1 MTLLIII
8 SIFVVIFSLVFIAT
22 KKNYSIGTQKS
33 RLLEMLS
40 SIQSDITVDTKDL
53 AIEPKNIID
62 IRTSILYLSNE
73 IESYTKNIKKN

>member
-62 IRTSILYLSNE
+62 IRIA
-73 IESYTKNIKKN
+73 KK